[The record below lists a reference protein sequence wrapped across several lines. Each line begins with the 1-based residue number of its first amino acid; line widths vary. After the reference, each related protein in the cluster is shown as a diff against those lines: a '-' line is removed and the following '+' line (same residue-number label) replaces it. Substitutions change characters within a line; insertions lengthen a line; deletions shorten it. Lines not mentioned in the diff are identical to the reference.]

1 MIEGL
6 VNSMVNDTVNG
17 YKRNTDGWVRLGKID
32 VEIGRDVVLRLV
44 NTHLTHSFN
53 KNHI

>member
-1 MIEGL
+1 MCFVI
-6 VNSMVNDTVNG
+6 NSVTR
-17 YKRNTDGWVRLGKID
+17 YKRNTDGWVRLGENGDKMVGI
-32 VEIGRDVVLRLV
+32 VVLRLV

>member
-1 MIEGL
+1 MIKGL
-6 VNSMVNDTVNG
+6 VNSIVNDMVNG
-17 YKRNTDGWVRLGKID
+17 YKRNTDGWVRLGENGDKMVGI
-32 VEIGRDVVLRLV
+32 VVLRLV